1 MNVVMGR
8 PAECGRKPITTF
20 FFRRDKMPVE
30 FLYLIIVFAVAIIG
44 FTVLKRPL
52 YETMLAA
59 FVILVAVTGT
69 WGSIW
74 TFIWDAIT
82 ESSLYVII
90 VFIISASLLSK
101 TTVID
106 DFIAI
111 ILSVFGRF
119 TGGAGYVA
127 IIGSTYMGSLSGS
140 GPGNVATTGV
150 FSIPA
155 MKRSGFPPELAAN
168 VEAHSSTM
176 GNMIPPAGMI
186 ATAFAILD
194 KMYPEKY
201 TISQYWL
208 LLWGIAAWFILQRIL
223 TMIAM
228 CKYYHVKP
236 MAKEDI
242 PPFKESI
249 RNGWKAIFLPITVFL
264 PFLLTSKFEGF
275 FTKQLGSGYKAL
287 SNSLLLFIPAL
298 IVVTA
303 IALSDG
309 KTRKAMTLKNMTEYV
324 TDGMLKVVPTAS
336 LVLFAYFVSNV
347 LETLGIE
354 AAIGE
359 YIAGLNMSKLG
370 LCLLLPAFSAI
381 LGMLIPGSTQVKIF
395 GGIFITILASCG
407 VDPML
412 TCGMLPCICGAMHG
426 VTPPYCACVYTGMGI
441 AEAELGPTLKNCAWW
456 IAIHYLLSV
465 IMLMGWLPVVGL
477 IA

>member
-1 MNVVMGR
+1 M
-8 PAECGRKPITTF
+8 PI
-20 FFRRDKMPVE
+20 E
-30 FLYLIIVFAVAIIG
+30 FLYLGIVFAVAIIG
-44 FTVLKRPL
+44 FTLLKRPL
-52 YETMLAA
+52 YECMFAA
-59 FVILVAVTGT
+59 FIILVAVTNTWTNVGT
-69 WGSIW
+69 
-74 TFIWDAIT
+74 FMWDAIT

-101 TTVID
+101 TKVID

-111 ILSVFGRF
+111 ILSIFGRL

-150 FSIPA
+150 FTIPA
-155 MKRSGFPPELAAN
+155 MKRSGFPPHLAAN

-208 LLWGIAAWFILQRIL
+208 LLWGIAIWFIVQRIV
-223 TMIAM
+223 TMYAM
-228 CKYYHVKP
+228 CKFYKVKP

-242 PPFKESI
+242 PSFKQSVKH
-249 RNGWKAIFLPITVFL
+249 GWKAIFLPITVFL
-264 PFLLTSKFEGF
+264 PFFLTSKCEDFFKLRLGEGSSS
-275 FTKQLGSGYKAL
+275 FT
-287 SNSLLLFIPAL
+287 NSILLFIPAL
-298 IVVTA
+298 IVVIA
-303 IALSDG
+303 ILLSD
-309 KTRKAMTLKNMTEYV
+309 KETRKQMSLKNMTSSITE
-324 TDGMLKVVPTAS
+324 GLMKVVPTAS

-354 AAIGE
+354 AAIGDF
-359 YIAGLNMSKLG
+359 IAGLHMSKLA
-370 LCLLLPAFSAI
+370 LALILPLFTAI

-395 GGIFITILASCG
+395 GGIIITILAAAG
-407 VDPML
+407 VNPML
-412 TCGMLPCICGAMHG
+412 ACAILPCICGAMHG

-441 AEAELGPTLKNCAWW
+441 AESELGPTLKNCAWW
-456 IAIHYLLSV
+456 ILFHYLLSV
-465 IMLMGWLPVVGL
+465 VVIMGWLPLIGL

>member
-1 MNVVMGR
+1 MTMAFV
-8 PAECGRKPITTF
+8 
-20 FFRRDKMPVE
+20 
-30 FLYLIIVFAVAIIG
+30 YLGIVFAVAILG

-52 YETMLAA
+52 YECMFAA
-59 FVILVAVTGT
+59 FIILVAATNT
-69 WGSIW
+69 WTKIG
-74 TFIWDAIT
+74 TFIWDGMKD
-82 ESSLYVII
+82 SSLYVII

-111 ILSVFGRF
+111 ILSIFGRF

-150 FSIPA
+150 FTIPA
-155 MKRSGFPPELAAN
+155 MKRSGFPPHLAAN

-208 LLWGIAAWFILQRIL
+208 LLWSVAIWFIVQRIV
-223 TMIAM
+223 TMYVM
-228 CKYYHVKP
+228 CKFYHVKP
-236 MAKEDI
+236 MRPEDI
-242 PPFKESI
+242 PSFKESI
-249 RNGWKAIFLPITVFL
+249 INGWKAIFLPITVFL
-264 PFLLTSKFEGF
+264 PFLLTSKFESF
-275 FTKQLGSGYKAL
+275 FVDRLTKAGSKAFT
-287 SNSLLLFIPAL
+287 SSILLFIPSL
-298 IVVTA
+298 IVVVA
-303 IALSDG
+303 IALSES
-309 KTRKAMTLKNMTEYV
+309 KTKKEMTLKNMTKSI

-336 LVLFAYFVSNV
+336 LVMFAYFVSNV

-359 YIAGLNMSKLG
+359 LIERLHMGKLA
-370 LCLLLPAFSAI
+370 LCLLLPAFTAI

-395 GGIFITILASCG
+395 GGIIITILAAVG
-407 VDPML
+407 VSPMIA
-412 TCGMLPCICGAMHG
+412 CAMLPCICGAMHG

-441 AEAELGPTLKNCAWW
+441 ADADLAPTLKNCAIW
-456 IAIHYLLSV
+456 IALHYVLSV
-465 IMLMGWLPVVGL
+465 VVMMGWIPLFGL
-477 IA
+477 ID